1 MAEEERILEVT
12 PDFDGKR
19 IDQCLAASF
28 SDCSRSFLQKLLKDG
43 KVSIN
48 GKTQKASSKVA
59 AGDAVLVLLPEPEEL
74 NVDPENI
81 PLDILYEDDDLLVV
95 NKPKGMVV
103 HPAAGH
109 SSGTLVNAVLYHC
122 RGNLSGI
129 NGVLRPGIVHRI
141 DMDTTGALV
150 ICKSDFAHQSLA
162 EQLSVHSITRKYRA
176 IVHGNLKEDEEPCAV
191 QSAAIRQT
199 GKRWRLMNGTENR
212 RSHITVC
219 WNALEIIRILNASWK
234 PAGRIRSVS
243 IWQVSGIR
251 CLAMRFMA
259 RRNAR

>member
-74 NVDPENI
+74 NVEPENI

-103 HPAAGH
+103 HPPAGH

-176 IVHGNLKEDEEPCAV
+176 IVHGNLKEDEETGRTHQIRVHMASIGHPLLGDAV
-191 QSAAIRQT
+191 YGPKKCPVKNLQGQT
-199 GKRWRLMNGTENR
+199 L
-212 RSHITVC
+212 H
-219 WNALEIIRILNASWK
+219 
-234 PAGRIRSVS
+234 
-243 IWQVSGIR
+243 
-251 CLAMRFMA
+251 AMVLGFIHPRTGAYMEFEA
-259 RRNAR
+259 PIPEYFSNLLLQFRKNV

>member
-74 NVDPENI
+74 NVEPENI

-162 EQLSVHSITRKYRA
+162 EQLSVHSVTIICFHRCSNSRFFVTSSILQNSQKVQNILIKLIQINYILFEISFFLSSFRHFFETAATDWKNIPEAAPQTPYR
-176 IVHGNLKEDEEPCAV
+176 H
-191 QSAAIRQT
+191 
-199 GKRWRLMNGTENR
+199 
-212 RSHITVC
+212 
-219 WNALEIIRILNASWK
+219 
-234 PAGRIRSVS
+234 RSVD
-243 IWQVSGIR
+243 G
-251 CLAMRFMA
+251 
-259 RRNAR
+259 

>member
-74 NVDPENI
+74 NVEPENI

-129 NGVLRPGIVHRI
+129 NGAPESSTESIWTQRVPWLSVRAISPTRASQNSSLYIPLPES
-141 DMDTTGALV
+141 TG
-150 ICKSDFAHQSLA
+150 
-162 EQLSVHSITRKYRA
+162 QLS
-176 IVHGNLKEDEEPCAV
+176 
-191 QSAAIRQT
+191 
-199 GKRWRLMNGTENR
+199 M
-212 RSHITVC
+212 
-219 WNALEIIRILNASWK
+219 
-234 PAGRIRSVS
+234 
-243 IWQVSGIR
+243 GI
-251 CLAMRFMA
+251 
-259 RRNAR
+259 